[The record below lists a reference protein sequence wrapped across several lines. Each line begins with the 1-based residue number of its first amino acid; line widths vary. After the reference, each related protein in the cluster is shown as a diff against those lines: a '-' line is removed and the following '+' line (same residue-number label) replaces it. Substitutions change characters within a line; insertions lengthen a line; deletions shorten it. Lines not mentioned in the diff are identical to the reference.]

1 MFRFYFRHIQRG
13 LMVLI
18 IGHLLNACTSMESR
32 LSIEPYIK
40 DKQKRNAVEWM
51 AERYCRKKRNYPQS
65 QGVNKQP
72 DFIFTTDGCSRA
84 PDVHWL
90 ACCIVHDISYWCG
103 GSQTDRAAA
112 DYLLKQ
118 CVTHQ
123 SGVMASVFYSGV
135 RMGGTPWLPTP
146 WRWGYGW
153 DDWPRG
159 YELLEHSPTVFEL
172 MEELKANQV
181 IEEQLQK

>member
-1 MFRFYFRHIQRG
+1 
-13 LMVLI
+13 
-18 IGHLLNACTSMESR
+18 
-32 LSIEPYIK
+32 
-40 DKQKRNAVEWM
+40 
-51 AERYCRKKRNYPQS
+51 
-65 QGVNKQP
+65 
-72 DFIFTTDGCSRA
+72 
-84 PDVHWL
+84 
-90 ACCIVHDISYWCG
+90 
-103 GSQTDRAAA
+103 
-112 DYLLKQ
+112 
-118 CVTHQ
+118 
-123 SGVMASVFYSGV
+123 MASVFYSGV

>member
-65 QGVNKQP
+65 QGVNNSLILFSRP
-72 DFIFTTDGCSRA
+72 MVVPERRMFTGLPA
-84 PDVHWL
+84 VL
-90 ACCIVHDISYWCG
+90 YMISL
-103 GSQTDRAAA
+103 T
-112 DYLLKQ
+112 
-118 CVTHQ
+118 
-123 SGVMASVFYSGV
+123 GVAVAKLIAQRRIIY
-135 RMGGTPWLPTP
+135 
-146 WRWGYGW
+146 
-153 DDWPRG
+153 
-159 YELLEHSPTVFEL
+159 
-172 MEELKANQV
+172 
-181 IEEQLQK
+181 